1 MVNPAR
7 NKLKHW
13 QMRLFWVIFKH
24 CARRALG
31 LESEKYDDD
40 LALVIEM
47 PIASYLRPLFFSY
60 FQLRSFFSFFL
71 QEETIEPLLSIMDDD
86 HRSQVDENYYSLLGM
101 KYEKYGGGKEAADQK
116 EKWCYAPTQC
126 LVTSKK
132 KYAHSQC

>member
-1 MVNPAR
+1 
-7 NKLKHW
+7 
-13 QMRLFWVIFKH
+13 MRD
-24 CARRALG
+24 AAAAG

-40 LALVIEM
+40 LAMVIEM

-86 HRSQVDENYYSLLGM
+86 HRSQVDENYYSLLGV

-116 EKWCYAPTQC
+116 EK
-126 LVTSKK
+126 
-132 KYAHSQC
+132 